1 MYFSLFSYI
10 IEICTPKWTNL
21 ILKHILVRVIAI
33 QMRQLIR
40 SVAML
45 RSYSLVALPE
55 RLVEA
60 LVAISCSHSRTHALV
75 PCSSSTAHARSSSFQ
90 YIDNVLEAAVR
101 LSPTQIIA
109 VLLNCHDTAQLHV
122 QWVVIVVIPELWI
135 ITMCSLSNSLVSHH
149 SMYLPDSWCAL
160 TRTKHLPWV
169 IFVFT
174 YQAPPCSKWPLCAP
188 TISHAYSLNI
198 GIHLSWAS
206 VMHLQLKHQKL
217 SVDSCTEEV
226 LELKIFLI
234 TLF

>member
-60 LVAISCSHSRTHALV
+60 LVAISCSYWHTHALV
-75 PCSSSTAHARSSSFQ
+75 ACPSSTAHARSSSFQ

-135 ITMCSLSNSLVSHH
+135 ITMCSLSKSLVSHH
-149 SMYLPDSWCAL
+149 SMYLPDSWCPIL
-160 TRTKHLPWV
+160 EQNICHEWSLFSLTKHPRAV
-169 IFVFT
+169 SDHFV
-174 YQAPPCSKWPLCAP
+174 
-188 TISHAYSLNI
+188 
-198 GIHLSWAS
+198 
-206 VMHLQLKHQKL
+206 HLQYPMHTHLTLVYTYPGQA
-217 SVDSCTEEV
+217 SCTCSSSTKNWV
-226 LELKIFLI
+226 WTVAQRRCLNWRFS
-234 TLF
+234 

>member
-75 PCSSSTAHARSSSFQ
+75 PCPSSTAHARSSSFQ

-174 YQAPPCSKWPLCAP
+174 HQAPRAVSD
-188 TISHAYSLNI
+188 HF
-198 GIHLSWAS
+198 
-206 VMHLQLKHQKL
+206 VHLQYPMHTHLTLVYTYPGQA
-217 SVDSCTEEV
+217 SCTCSSSTKNWV
-226 LELKIFLI
+226 WTVAQKRCLNWRFS
-234 TLF
+234 